1 MSFNVEQ
8 FPSVNIHLFDELDDA
23 AMDSATEFEDRLAD
37 LGITVPDY
45 VLEAIY
51 NQMLTAAINSVQG
64 EDNA

>member
-1 MSFNVEQ
+1 MGFNVEQ

-23 AMDSATEFEDRLAD
+23 AMDVAAEFEDRLAD
-37 LGITVPDY
+37 LGVSIPDY

-51 NQMLTAAINSVQG
+51 NQMLSAAINSVQG